1 MAILGST
8 GIRKTS
14 KAPDKLEQYV
24 RYCLIHNPGV
34 FQNHSGDGLPRMVA
48 TIPGQYNSTQ
58 GIDIFALDR
67 QRQLWVIEVSRGRKS
82 GALLIKELAERRYAG
97 YKPQMAEEWRDAAA
111 TKFLKRPDSTNLL
124 AKLFD
129 VPEKDRDGLENREEL
144 EDLFHEKFKTHRKAI
159 VVPPGCHVAPVET
172 KASKEYHSQSGQK
185 PRNEI
190 DVPDIQFGE
199 DIYTLNSPYAY

>member
-1 MAILGST
+1 MPVLGST
-8 GIRKTS
+8 SIRRKS

-58 GIDIFALDR
+58 GIDIFALDKR
-67 QRQLWVIEVSRGRKS
+67 RQLWVIEVSRGRKS

-97 YKPQMAEEWRDAAA
+97 YKPQMAEEWRDAAS
-111 TKFLKRPDSTNLL
+111 TKFLERPDSTQMLE
-124 AKLFD
+124 KLFD
-129 VPEKDRDGLENREEL
+129 VSGLDREEL
-144 EDLFHEKFKTHRKAI
+144 ENLFSEKFETHRKAI

-172 KASKEYHSQSGQK
+172 KASKEYHSQPGQK

-190 DVPDIQFGE
+190 DVPDIEFGE

>member
-1 MAILGST
+1 MAVLGST
-8 GIRKTS
+8 SIRKKS

-58 GIDIFALDR
+58 GIDIFALDK

-82 GALLIKELAERRYAG
+82 GALLIKELAERQYAG
-97 YKPQMAEEWRDAAA
+97 YKPQMAEEWRGAAA
-111 TKFLKRPDSTNLL
+111 TKFLERPDSTQLL
-124 AKLFD
+124 EKLFD
-129 VPEKDRDGLENREEL
+129 VSGLDREEL
-144 EDLFHEKFKTHRKAI
+144 EDLFNEKLKTHRKAI

-172 KASKEYHSQSGQK
+172 KASKEYHSQPGQK